1 MAQSSTSRKGIYIG
15 VILVLVIVVAA
26 LAYTLACKGSNDST
40 TNLKVT
46 SVQKDYIEQFDA
58 GDGDVMWNWN
68 VAIKVANNGN
78 NNANGVELVVE
89 LKAFNVTIGSG
100 SKTFDLQSG
109 WESTES
115 VTIQTKY
122 SQWSGIYL
130 QCVATVYKNGQ
141 IADQYTTSW

>member
-1 MAQSSTSRKGIYIG
+1 
-15 VILVLVIVVAA
+15 
-26 LAYTLACKGSNDST
+26 
-40 TNLKVT
+40 
-46 SVQKDYIEQFDA
+46 
-58 GDGDVMWNWN
+58 MWNWN

-78 NNANGVELVVE
+78 NDANKVELVVE
-89 LKAFNVTIGSG
+89 LKAFNVTIGSS

-109 WESTES
+109 WESAES

-130 QCVATVYKNGQ
+130 QCVASVYMNGQ